1 MVLNNCTVCTV
12 YEAKET
18 HQRRLRVKCD
28 GEQIT
33 LYMKRENE
41 LSNSER
47 IRIDFF
53 DGQIGCVRTYCEA
66 IVRRNYDPAVS
77 EPWIA
82 DCEVLE
88 VIDIVQGRRYLR
100 TNTEDEVLITSFKQG
115 ELRGDIQNISEGGL
129 YFITKTRLGCD
140 DTIEFDYTF
149 VEKEYRLNA
158 MVLREE
164 DFRDGRYGY
173 GCQFTE
179 LPKGSKRDIQQYV
192 FRRQNGRIW

>member
-1 MVLNNCTVCTV
+1 MVLNNCTVCSVYDSDETV
-12 YEAKET
+12 
-18 HQRRLRVKCD
+18 QRRLRVKCD

-41 LSNSER
+41 LPDSER

-66 IVRRNYDPAVS
+66 IVRRNYDPQVA

-82 DCEVLE
+82 DCGVLE
-88 VIDIVQGRRYLR
+88 VIEILQGRRHLR
-100 TNTEDEVLITSFKQG
+100 VNMGDEALLTSFKQG
-115 ELRGDIQNISEGGL
+115 EFSGDIQNISEGGM
-129 YFITKTRLGCD
+129 YFITNTRLGCD
-140 DTIEFDYTF
+140 DTIEFGYKF
-149 VEKEYRLNA
+149 VETKYRLKA

-179 LPKGSKRDIQQYV
+179 LPKGAKRDIQQYV
-192 FRRQNGRIW
+192 FRRQRGRV